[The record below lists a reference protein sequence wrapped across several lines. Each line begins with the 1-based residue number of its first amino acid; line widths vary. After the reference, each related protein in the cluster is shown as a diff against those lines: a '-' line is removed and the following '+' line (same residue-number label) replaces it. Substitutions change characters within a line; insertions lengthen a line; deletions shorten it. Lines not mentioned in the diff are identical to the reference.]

1 MEDDTMERL
10 QKVMAH
16 AGVASR
22 RKSEE
27 IIEEGRVKVNGKVVT
42 ELGTKVS
49 KSDEVTVDGVPI
61 TKEQKVYVLLNKPRG
76 TVSTVD
82 DPKDRETVL
91 DMVDVIEQRI
101 YPVGR
106 LDYDTTGALLLTN
119 DGELSYRLTHPSFEF
134 PKTYVVKTKGWVS
147 RKMGNK
153 LARGIMLDG
162 EKTAPASV
170 TVLSYDGKTDTTM
183 VRITLHEGRNHQVKN
198 MFESIGTPVEK
209 LTREAFGF
217 LTTEGL
223 PSGEWRFLTP
233 HEVKQLEHMVNQE

>member
-1 MEDDTMERL
+1 MERL

-27 IIEEGRVKVNGKVVT
+27 IIAAGRVKVNGEVVT
-42 ELGTKVS
+42 ELGLKVS
-49 KSDEVTVDGVPI
+49 PSDEVMVDGVPI
-61 TKEQKVYVLLNKPRG
+61 TTEHKVYVLLNKPRE
-76 TVSTVD
+76 TISTVE
-82 DPKDRETVL
+82 DPKNRDTVL
-91 DMVDVIEQRI
+91 DLVEAVEERI

-106 LDYDTTGALLLTN
+106 LDWDTTGALLLTN

-134 PKTYVVKTKGWVS
+134 PKTYVVKAKGWVS
-147 RKMGNK
+147 KKMGHQ
-153 LARGIMLDG
+153 LARGVMIDG
-162 EKTAPASV
+162 VKTAPAQV
-170 TVLSYDGKTDTTM
+170 TIMSYDGKNDTTM

-198 MFESIGTPVEK
+198 MFEAIGTPVEK

-233 HEVKQLEHMVNQE
+233 HEVKQLWHLVKE